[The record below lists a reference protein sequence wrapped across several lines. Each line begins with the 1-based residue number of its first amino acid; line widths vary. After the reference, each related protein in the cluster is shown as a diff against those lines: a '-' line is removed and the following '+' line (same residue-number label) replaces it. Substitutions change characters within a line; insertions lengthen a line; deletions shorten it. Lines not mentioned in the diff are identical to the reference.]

1 VGGFSKNNI
10 PDKQDIFHLGKQF
23 VRFGVVGLSNTAI
36 SLAIYYVFILIDKD
50 LYLIGNVVGFFVSVL
65 NAYYWSNKYVFQK
78 SVKGHV
84 KPIIKTYMSYGI
96 TFLLSTGLLFTLVEY
111 LQVPE
116 AIAPLIILI
125 VTIPMNFLLNKY
137 WSFK

>member
-1 VGGFSKNNI
+1 MSSLK
-10 PDKQDIFHLGKQF
+10 KEDIFRLCRQF
-23 VRFGVVGLSNTAI
+23 FRFGLVGLSNTAI
-36 SLAIYYVFILIDKD
+36 SLAIYYIFIFINKD
-50 LYLIGNVVGFFVSVL
+50 FYLIGNTVGFIVSVL

-78 SVKGHV
+78 SVKGHA
-84 KPIIKTYMSYGI
+84 KPLIKTYLSYGI
-96 TFLLSTGLLFTLVEY
+96 TFLIGTGLLFTLVTF

-116 AIAPLIILI
+116 IIAPLIILI